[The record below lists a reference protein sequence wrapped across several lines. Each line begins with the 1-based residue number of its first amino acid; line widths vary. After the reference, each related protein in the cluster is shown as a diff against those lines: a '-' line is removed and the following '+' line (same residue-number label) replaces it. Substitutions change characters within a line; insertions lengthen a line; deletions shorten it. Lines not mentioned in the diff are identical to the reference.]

1 MYGPPQAP
9 QGPPPRP
16 APSPRKPAPRGL
28 VPLRVLFC
36 ALALLSCGFLG
47 WAPLLRLAVV
57 TRRTADR
64 ALFGIALLGSA
75 ALFTY
80 MVATAEKEE
89 VGGLEAFLGVGTMV
103 LLAAGS
109 LTYYLVA
116 EIRHFDRLRT
126 APPHL
131 PPLGYDSATAATVPS
146 GGPAPL
152 NPYTAGPPPAHAAPP
167 PRIQQVRAEL
177 DELSDLLRRGDGR
190 DDARRDGSGD
200 GRV

>member
-9 QGPPPRP
+9 QGPPPP
-16 APSPRKPAPRGL
+16 SAPSPRKPAPRGL

-57 TRRTADR
+57 TRRTADW
-64 ALFGIALLGSA
+64 ALFGIALLGSV
-75 ALFTY
+75 ALFAY
-80 MVATAEKEE
+80 MVATGEKE
-89 VGGLEAFLGVGTMV
+89 GSGLEAVLGVGTMV
-103 LLAAGS
+103 VLAAGS

-116 EIRHFDRLRT
+116 EIRHFDRLPT

-131 PPLGYDSATAATVPS
+131 PPPGYDPATAATVPN

-152 NPYTAGPPPAHAAPP
+152 NPYTAEPPPAHAAPP

-177 DELSDLLRRGDGR
+177 DELSDLLRRDDGR
-190 DDARRDGSGD
+190 DGTHRDGSGG
-200 GRV
+200 GRA